1 MFYLFIFVLHSFGER
16 QYIFIWIDMYNMCLT
31 YLLSRCSRIDSP
43 EDDCKDEK
51 EYCNEHK
58 VSDEGSI

>member
-1 MFYLFIFVLHSFGER
+1 
-16 QYIFIWIDMYNMCLT
+16 MYNIYNICLT

-43 EDDCKDEK
+43 EDDYKDEK

-58 VSDEGSI
+58 VSDEGSIYLERVVTAGRGWVKRSGYN